1 MSNKLRCNEM
11 FLLFGPTDFFLST
24 AHEQCTKPE
33 LRPPPRVTTDSDQQT
48 QGQALSC
55 HGWLCPKRSA
65 CSECTKQY
73 LVKVIN
79 GPTHKLAEQSA

>member
-1 MSNKLRCNEM
+1 MKYDLCLILLAEC
-11 FLLFGPTDFFLST
+11 FLLPLHMRSVQSHSSGPRPGNNRSRSTDAGL
-24 AHEQCTKPE
+24 QD
-33 LRPPPRVTTDSDQQT
+33 L
-48 QGQALSC
+48 ALSR
-55 HGWLCPKRSA
+55 LRSKRPA